1 VLIRYPPASIAKHF
15 HLSLSFCS
23 YAIEMKKNINTKARI
38 ALIGFLLMSIIAPGF
53 GYQSSY
59 NVKKV
64 FSSHH
69 SNFSITA
76 AQELEEDGTEDS
88 IDSDY
93 QLYFTQ
99 QLETVQAG
107 VFPSSLVKQ
116 QVDSFFFVQL
126 FSNISTQAP

>member
-1 VLIRYPPASIAKHF
+1 MSIEKHS
-15 HLSLSFCS
+15 HLSLSFFS
-23 YAIEMKKNINTKARI
+23 YVIEMKRNIKTKARI
-38 ALIGFLLMSIIAPGF
+38 ALIGFLLVSVVAPSF
-53 GYQSSY
+53 GCQSSY
-59 NVKKV
+59 NFKKV

-76 AQELEEDGTEDS
+76 VQELEEDGTENS
-88 IDSDY
+88 FDSDY

-107 VFPSSLVKQ
+107 FFPPSLVKQ

>member
-1 VLIRYPPASIAKHF
+1 MLNRYSKLSVAKHF

-23 YAIEMKKNINTKARI
+23 YAIEMKRNINTKARI

-59 NVKKV
+59 NVKKI

-88 IDSDY
+88 IDSGY

-99 QLETVQAG
+99 QLESVQAD

-116 QVDSFFFVQL
+116 QLDSFFFVQL